1 VIVIS
6 GALVFVALVLLV
18 IGLFNPELGFV
29 YASIAV
35 SAAALVFLLIGV
47 LQRRGEDTASGAAPD
62 AAPEPTAGEAA
73 AAATVT
79 TAAPAREEVPVADSD
94 GAPEAERLGGT
105 VLVVADRP
113 RYHVEGCR
121 YLAGKDAE
129 EVDVTE
135 AREEG
140 FTPCGVCKPDAA
152 LAADAASRDTA
163 TEVVEVPAVDEEPV
177 ADEAPAVRTVRAPAE
192 PRTGRAAA
200 KAPARTAAS
209 RPTKAVKPEAAAPAK
224 APAKAAPAKAP
235 AKTAAKAPAKAAAKA
250 PAGGTVVVIPD
261 RGKFHTPDCRYV
273 RGVAG
278 AEELSKAAAGRQGY
292 TACGVCKP

>member
-1 VIVIS
+1 MIVIS

-47 LQRRGEDTASGAAPD
+47 LQRRGEDTAAGTAAD
-62 AAPEPTAGEAA
+62 AEPEATPAEVTAAQA
-73 AAATVT
+73 VT
-79 TAAPAREEVPVADSD
+79 TVAPAREEAPVADTD
-94 GAPEAERLGGT
+94 GSPAAERLGGT

-129 EVDVTE
+129 EIDVTE

-152 LAADAASRDTA
+152 LAADAVAQDAA
-163 TEVVEVPAVDEEPV
+163 TEAVELPVADDEPV
-177 ADEAPAVRTVRAPAE
+177 ADEVPAVRTVRAPAE

-200 KAPARTAAS
+200 KAPARSAAP
-209 RPTKAVKPEAAAPAK
+209 RPTKAVKPEATAPAKAAKAPAKAAKAPAK
-224 APAKAAPAKAP
+224 APAKAAAKPAS
-235 AKTAAKAPAKAAAKA
+235 
-250 PAGGTVVVIPD
+250 GSTVVVIPD
-261 RGKFHTPDCRYV
+261 RGKFHTAECRYV

-278 AEELSKAAAGRQGY
+278 AEELTKAAASRQGY